1 MIVTL
6 VVGSVTA
13 TAFIQQGYANGP
25 PEIVMGTTNAV
36 SPVAAVAFGILV
48 LREGANMTWLAAVM
62 MVAAGAIAVYGV
74 VLLAPLPSRDR
85 SAEAM

>member
-1 MIVTL
+1 
-6 VVGSVTA
+6 
-13 TAFIQQGYANGP
+13 
-25 PEIVMGTTNAV
+25 MGTTNAV

-74 VLLAPLPSRDR
+74 VLLARFHPATD